1 MAWSLAKNLEW
12 HILGLGGVHTKA
24 LVPGYVAVV
33 YWGQN
38 CRALGACSSS
48 TYEEEWN
55 GMTVE
60 WNLRNQFKVSN
71 KVVQTPS

>member
-38 CRALGACSSS
+38 CRDLGAAQEL
-48 TYEEEWN
+48 TRKN
-55 GMTVE
+55 GME
-60 WNLRNQFKVSN
+60 
-71 KVVQTPS
+71 